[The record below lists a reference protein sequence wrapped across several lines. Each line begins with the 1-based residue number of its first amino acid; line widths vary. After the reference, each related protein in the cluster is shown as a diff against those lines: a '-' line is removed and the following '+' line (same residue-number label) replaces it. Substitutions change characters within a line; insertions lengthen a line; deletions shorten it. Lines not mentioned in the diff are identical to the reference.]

1 MSTRSA
7 SQPSST
13 TPTAASSDAVP
24 ADVARRIKEFR
35 GRLGLTQTALAE
47 RLGVSFASVNRWENA
62 QSKPSPLS
70 WRELQR
76 IAGDPTDK
84 GTAASRDAAPSAEDV
99 RLDFTAAPEIVTAVA
114 EGERLSFG
122 HMANPVFATEIS
134 QIDPLPH
141 QRIAVYD
148 HMLRQSR
155 LRFLLADDAGA
166 GKTIMSGLLIREMLA
181 RRLVNRILIVP
192 PAGLVGNW
200 YRELSTLFNL
210 PFDIINGADIRS
222 DNPFIGEG
230 SGRLIVSV
238 DTLRQPRAVA
248 RLQESGV
255 APYDL
260 VIFDEAHKLSAD
272 RGNDLRVRKTGRY
285 KLAEALA
292 GVRGLDDQWNL
303 GWNTHH
309 LLLLTA
315 TPHMGKDYPYYAL
328 WRLLEPDMLATPE
341 AFDEFPASER
351 IAHFIRRTKEEM
363 VHIDGTPLYKKRI
376 SETPGFALTQGE
388 VSEQRLYD
396 ETTEYLRVI
405 YNKAKLLNRSA
416 ARLAMSVFQRRLAS
430 STYALL
436 RSFERRIEKL
446 DGIID
451 DVQQGKLTIEQMIT
465 LQQRITED
473 DDVLDAK
480 TADDEESIEGVEE
493 NERAEDML
501 LSGVVAASLADLIA
515 EREQVRGL
523 RDLAARVYDKGEE
536 SKFEELKEFI
546 TGPKFSNEKL
556 IVFTEHKDTLDFLIR
571 RLDGMGFTGQIA
583 QIHGGMHFTKREEEV
598 EKFRR
603 DATDGGARFMIC
615 TDAAAEGI
623 NLQFCWLM
631 INYDIPWNP
640 ARLEQRMGRIHR
652 YGQEHDPVIILNLV
666 ALDTREGRVL
676 KTLLD
681 KLEKIR
687 KELGSD
693 KVFDCIGRLHQGVSI
708 KRYME
713 LAVIGDDPDEAL
725 RELEGEITKEQVQA
739 LEARERTLYGDGGEV
754 ARELPRLR
762 EELGREA
769 YSRLLPGYVRQYIQT
784 ATPLVGIDIDG
795 DLGATFGFRAAERG
809 SLDPLLPTIET
820 YPPRL
825 HDCLSIERPETKRD
839 AIWIHPG
846 EPIFEAFRSLV
857 EHRLGADALRGAVFV
872 DPSTDKPY
880 LFHLAVVSVVRHSDP
895 KFSDFASEETLVCQ
909 LVGVK
914 QYEGAEIHLCPVE
927 HLLLLKG
934 GHGLPPAA
942 QRLAMLAESLRD
954 QAQAFLV
961 ERVARNLA
969 LDRRNELLNSMVERE
984 SFIKRGFDYREAEL
998 ATARAKHSEK
1008 ARAGNVKAQTAL
1020 NDIKQQQR
1028 ELAGRRAHALAALRR
1043 EPELI
1048 EPAALRFIA
1057 HALVVPSS
1065 DPDDKDR
1072 YDANVEQVAMDIAW
1086 AWEETDGAIVKDVH
1100 TPDLAREAGLPDN
1113 PGFDLLSIRPDE
1125 TERGVEVKGRAG
1137 TGDVE
1142 VSANEWARACNM
1154 RDRYWLYAV
1163 YDCATPNPRLVRVQD
1178 PFQNLLVK
1186 AKGSVLL
1193 SAKHVMEAGES
1204 QL

>member
-1 MSTRSA
+1 MPSA
-7 SQPSST
+7 S
-13 TPTAASSDAVP
+13 TPAAASSDVVP

-47 RLGVSFASVNRWENA
+47 RLGVSFASVNRWENG

-70 WRELQR
+70 WRALQR
-76 IAGDPTDK
+76 IAGGSEDE
-84 GTAASRDAAPSAEDV
+84 GAAASRDASPPVEDI
-99 RLDFTAAPEIVTAVA
+99 RLDFTSRPEIITAVA

-122 HMANPVFATEIS
+122 HMANPAFATEIS

-148 HMLRQSR
+148 RMLRQNR

-181 RRLVNRILIVP
+181 RRLLNRILIVP

-200 YRELSTLFNL
+200 QRELSTLFNL
-210 PFDIINGADIRS
+210 PFNIISGVDIRS
-222 DNPFIGEG
+222 DNPFIGDG
-230 SGRLIVSV
+230 SDRLIVSM
-238 DTLRQPRAVA
+238 DTLRQPPAVA

-272 RGNDLRVRKTGRY
+272 RGNDLRVRKTDRY
-285 KLAEALA
+285 KLAESLA

-303 GWNTHH
+303 GWSVHH

-315 TPHMGKDYPYYAL
+315 TPHMGKEYPYYAL
-328 WRLLEPDMLATPE
+328 WRLLEPDVLATPE
-341 AFDEFPASER
+341 AFNEFPASER
-351 IAHFIRRTKEEM
+351 TGHFIRRTKEEM
-363 VHIDGTPLYKKRI
+363 VHIDGSPLYPQRI
-376 SETPGFALTQGE
+376 SDTPGFALTQGE

-416 ARLAMSVFQRRLAS
+416 ARLAMGVFQRRLAS

-436 RSFERRIEKL
+436 RSFERRIVKL
-446 DGIID
+446 DGLID

-465 LQQRITED
+465 LQRRITED

-480 TADDEESIEGVEE
+480 TADDEESIDGVEE
-493 NERAEDML
+493 NEQAEDLL

-515 EREQVRGL
+515 EREQVQGL
-523 RDLAARVYDKGEE
+523 RNLASRVYGTGEE
-536 SKFEELKEFI
+536 SKFEQLREFI
-546 TGPKFSNEKL
+546 TAPQFADEKL
-556 IVFTEHKDTLDFLIR
+556 IVFTEHKDTLNFLVR
-571 RLDGMGFTGQIA
+571 RLSGMGFTGQIA
-583 QIHGGMHFTKREEEV
+583 QIHGGMHFTEREEQV

-603 DATDGGARFMIC
+603 DATDAGARFMIC

-652 YGQEHDPVIILNLV
+652 YGQEHDRVIILNLV
-666 ALDTREGRVL
+666 APATREGNVL

-713 LAVIGDDPDEAL
+713 LAVIGDDPDEAI
-725 RELEGEITKEQVQA
+725 RALEGEITKEQVQA
-739 LEARERTLYGDGGEV
+739 LDARERTLFGDGGEV

-769 YSRLLPGYVRQYIQT
+769 YSRLLPGYVRQYIQA
-784 ATPLVGIDIDG
+784 ATPLVGIAVDG

-809 SLDPLLPTIET
+809 SLDPLLATIET

-825 HDCLSIERPETKRD
+825 HDCLSIERPATKRD

-857 EHRLGADALRGAVFV
+857 EHRIGTDALRGAVFV
-872 DPSTDKPY
+872 DPSTEKPY
-880 LFHLAVVSVVRHSDP
+880 LFHLARVSVVRHSDP
-895 KFSDFASEETLVCQ
+895 EFAEFASEETLVCR

-934 GHGLPPAA
+934 GYGLPPAA

-954 QAQAFLV
+954 QTQAFFI
-961 ERVARNLA
+961 ERVARDLA
-969 LDRRNELLNSMVERE
+969 LDRRNELLNTMVERE
-984 SFIKRGFDYREAEL
+984 SFIQRGFDYREAEL
-998 ATARAKHSEK
+998 AAARAKHSER
-1008 ARAGNVKAQTAL
+1008 ARAGSAKAQATL
-1020 NDIKQQQR
+1020 NDIKTQQR
-1028 ELAGRRAHALAALRR
+1028 DLVGRRAHALAVIRR

-1048 EPAALRFIA
+1048 EPARLRFIA
-1057 HALVVPSS
+1057 HALVVPST
-1065 DPDDKDR
+1065 DPADKER
-1072 YDANVEQVAMDIAW
+1072 HDAKVEQIAMDIAW
-1086 AWEETDGAIVKDVH
+1086 AWEEADGALVKDVH
-1100 TPDLAREAGLPDN
+1100 LPDLAREAGLSDN
-1113 PGFDLLSIRPDE
+1113 PGFDLLSIRPDGA
-1125 TERGVEVKGRAG
+1125 ERGIEVKGRAG

-1142 VSANEWARACNM
+1142 VSANEWAKACNL

-1163 YDCATPNPRLVRVQD
+1163 YDCATVNPQLVRVQD

-1186 AKGSVLL
+1186 AKGSMLV
-1193 SAKHVMEAGES
+1193 SAKQVLEASSED
-1204 QL
+1204 Q